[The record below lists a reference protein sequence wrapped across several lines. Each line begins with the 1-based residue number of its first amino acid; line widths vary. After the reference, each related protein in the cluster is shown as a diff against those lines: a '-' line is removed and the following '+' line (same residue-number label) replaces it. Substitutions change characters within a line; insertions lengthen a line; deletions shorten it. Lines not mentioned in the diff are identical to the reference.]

1 MLGPITPAP
10 ALAPALVGESALDPT
25 LATLLIVAV
34 ILAPTIMSILLIDA
48 RRKAA
53 RALKRQRRI
62 ERVLDQTR
70 VELDRLRRGTSRA
83 EAMERVAAMA
93 RAGATGQT
101 SGREAPGLLSP
112 DFRSEFGEDSLIW
125 QLLDRQTTGFFV
137 EVGAYDGVTLS
148 VSAAFEA
155 IGWTGLLIEAI
166 PERFEQCKSSRP
178 KSRVV
183 HAALGKRGSSGTTRF
198 HVARGEGLEVLSY
211 HHTPPEQEREVRKRG
226 AAMQE
231 VEVPLMSMDALLEGH
246 TGPIDFASID
256 VEGAELELL
265 DGFDLKKW
273 KPRLIVIE
281 DISAGKSPAL
291 NAKLDACGYVLVA
304 WLGFNQVRVHRGEE
318 AILARAAVLPKG
330 APMFAEDAGG
340 A

>member
-1 MLGPITPAP
+1 M
-10 ALAPALVGESALDPT
+10 DPT

-62 ERVLDQTR
+62 ERVLEQTR

-83 EAMERVAAMA
+83 EAIAAM
-93 RAGATGQT
+93 GA
-101 SGREAPGLLSP
+101 SAAPGSLSP

-125 QLLDRQTTGFFV
+125 QLLDRQATGFFI

-166 PERFEQCKSSRP
+166 PERYETCKRSRP

-183 HAALGKRGSSGTTRF
+183 HAALGKRGSSGTTKF

-211 HHTPPEQEREVRKRG
+211 HHTPPEQEREVLKRG

-231 VEVPLMSMDALLEGH
+231 VEVPLTTMDALLEGH

-256 VEGAELELL
+256 VEGAELDLL
-265 DGFDLKKW
+265 DGFDLQKW
-273 KPRLIVIE
+273 RPRLIVIE
-281 DISAGKSPAL
+281 DISAGKNPVL
-291 NAKLDACGYVLVA
+291 DAKLEACGYVLVA

-318 AILARAAVLPKG
+318 EILARAAALPKG

>member
-1 MLGPITPAP
+1 M
-10 ALAPALVGESALDPT
+10 DPT

-62 ERVLDQTR
+62 ERILEQTR
-70 VELDRLRRGTSRA
+70 VEIDRLRRGTSRS
-83 EAMERVAAMA
+83 EALAAMDV
-93 RAGATGQT
+93 
-101 SGREAPGLLSP
+101 APGSLSP

-125 QLLDRQTTGFFV
+125 QLLDRQTTGFFI

-166 PERFEQCKSSRP
+166 PERFEMCKRSRP
-178 KSRVV
+178 RSRVV
-183 HAALGKRGSSGTTRF
+183 HAALGKRGSGGTTRF

-211 HHTPPEQEREVRKRG
+211 HHTPPEQEREVLKRG

-231 VEVPLMSMDALLEGH
+231 VEVPLTTMDALLDGH

-256 VEGAELELL
+256 VEGAELDLL
-265 DGFDLKKW
+265 DGFDLQKW
-273 KPRLIVIE
+273 RPRVIVIE
-281 DISAGKSPAL
+281 DISAGKNPAL
-291 NAKLDACGYVLVA
+291 DAKLDACGYMLVA

-318 AILARAAVLPKG
+318 EILARAAVLPKG

>member
-1 MLGPITPAP
+1 MLGSWRMLEPAAFQSALFGSVARSP
-10 ALAPALVGESALDPT
+10 ALLGDTNMDPT

-62 ERVLDQTR
+62 ERVLEQTR

-83 EAMERVAAMA
+83 EALAAM
-93 RAGATGQT
+93 GAKA
-101 SGREAPGLLSP
+101 APGSLSP

-125 QLLDRQTTGFFV
+125 QLLDRQKTGFFI
-137 EVGAYDGVTLS
+137 EVGAYDGMTLS

-155 IGWTGLLIEAI
+155 IGWTGLLVEAI
-166 PERFEQCKSSRP
+166 PERFETCNRSRP
-178 KSRVV
+178 GSRVV
-183 HAALGKRGSSGTTRF
+183 HAALGKCGSSGTTKF

-211 HHTPPEQEREVRKRG
+211 HHTPPEQEREVLKRG

-231 VEVPLMSMDALLEGH
+231 VEVPLTTMDALLEGH

-256 VEGAELELL
+256 VEGAELDLL
-265 DGFDLKKW
+265 DGFDLQKW
-273 KPRLIVIE
+273 RPRLIVIE
-281 DISAGKSPAL
+281 DISAGKNPVL
-291 NAKLDACGYVLVA
+291 DAKLDACGYVLVA

-318 AILARAAVLPKG
+318 EILARAAVLPKG

>member
-1 MLGPITPAP
+1 M
-10 ALAPALVGESALDPT
+10 DPT

-53 RALKRQRRI
+53 RALKRQRRT
-62 ERVLDQTR
+62 ERVLEQTR

-83 EAMERVAAMA
+83 EALAAM
-93 RAGATGQT
+93 GA
-101 SGREAPGLLSP
+101 APGVLSP

-125 QLLDRQTTGFFV
+125 QLLDRQTSGYFI

-166 PERFEQCKSSRP
+166 PERFETCKRSRP
-178 KSRVV
+178 RSRVV
-183 HAALGKRGSSGTTRF
+183 HAALGNRGSSGTTKF

-211 HHTPPEQEREVRKRG
+211 HHTPPEQKREVLKRG

-231 VEVPLMSMDALLEGH
+231 VEVPLTTMDALLEGH
-246 TGPIDFASID
+246 SGPIDFASID
-256 VEGAELELL
+256 VEGAELDLL
-265 DGFDLKKW
+265 DGFDLQKW
-273 KPRLIVIE
+273 RPRVIVIE
-281 DISAGKSPAL
+281 DISAGKNPVL
-291 NAKLDACGYVLVA
+291 DAKLDACGYVLVA

-318 AILARAAVLPKG
+318 EILARAAVLPKG
-330 APMFAEDAGG
+330 APMFAQDAGG